1 MGGKIAMPSRL
12 EKIGGERVPDP
23 FRDQGDDMAASAK
36 RPEKLPT
43 ESAQARSVPKRRA
56 GSAKAPS
63 PPNAAAPTKARP
75 RTEQTGVIS
84 VPRPRPLPR
93 KSAAVPRTDR
103 APKAASGSKPA
114 GPAPRTKRAPIA
126 ADPATTPTGATTA
139 QEMPPALT
147 AAEPIQPRPGDK
159 RAARLAQIRALAA
172 RREPPPPAPRQMA
185 PVTRDEDATG
195 ENDSEVASATPVT
208 ATATNAA
215 EPVNGGET
223 PFLAPAATPQ
233 NASVA
238 CAVEEGLAGGPRLAV
253 AAASVAPVAHVPPVA
268 VPAIE
273 AEEPVDGGENLVL
286 ASPSPR
292 PVESNPDFQPRPV
305 MVVDPERP
313 PTPVLDAAANAP
325 DNLLDAEHA
334 GTDLGAVS
342 EAMPPADGG
351 FPEGA
356 LGQALES
363 TTADALPP
371 EPVASVDSPSRPSGE
386 AAPADAAPVSA
397 DQLVVAMADVSV
409 PEDVAAFPE
418 GLELISAVPV
428 PAYEREDAPAMPS
441 MAAGPGEIQLEDRDI
456 DAIAPVAAAA
466 PDSAALPDLGVALA
480 LSRSG
485 PSPDPTSGPSPSGV
499 AAPSE
504 SAGSPSDPLS
514 GSAPSSSDL
523 AAAREPQIA
532 DPVGPEVFP
541 TPDPLFGSGEP
552 PLYGSG
558 EPPWPPATDVAP
570 PPAGARAT
578 STPPN
583 GGRETGSDIQQPR
596 VIEWASPA
604 RERFTA
610 SSAIAR
616 RPASPSFADLF
627 MAPRRPPGQAS
638 SARTSGKVSATRWL
652 LSKLRRWT
660 GL

>member
-43 ESAQARSVPKRRA
+43 ESAQARSVPKRPA

-63 PPNAAAPTKARP
+63 PPNAAVPTKARP

-103 APKAASGSKPA
+103 APKAAAGSKS
-114 GPAPRTKRAPIA
+114 GVPAPRTKRASIA
-126 ADPATTPTGATTA
+126 ADPAATASGAPPA
-139 QEMPPALT
+139 QEVPPALT

-185 PVTRDEDATG
+185 PVTRDEDAIG
-195 ENDSEVASATPVT
+195 ENDSDVASAAPVT

-223 PFLAPAATPQ
+223 PFLAPAATPLA
-233 NASVA
+233 ASVA
-238 CAVEEGLAGGPRLAV
+238 CAVEEGLEGGERPAV
-253 AAASVAPVAHVPPVA
+253 AAASAAPVA
-268 VPAIE
+268 VPATE

-286 ASPSPR
+286 ARPSRR
-292 PVESNPDFQPRPV
+292 PAESNAVSQPRPV
-305 MVVDPERP
+305 MVVDLERP
-313 PTPVLDAAANAP
+313 PTPGLDAATDAP
-325 DNLLDAEHA
+325 AIVPDAEHA
-334 GTDLGAVS
+334 ATGPGAVS
-342 EAMPPADGG
+342 KAKPPAAGG

-356 LGQALES
+356 LGHALES
-363 TTADALPP
+363 TIVDAVSP
-371 EPVASVDSPSRPSGE
+371 EPVASIDSPPRRSDGAS
-386 AAPADAAPVSA
+386 AADAAPVTA
-397 DQLVVAMADVSV
+397 DRLIVAMADVGV
-409 PEDVAAFPE
+409 AEDVAAFPE
-418 GLELISAVPV
+418 GLELISAVPD

-441 MAAGPGEIQLEDRDI
+441 MAAGAGEIQLEDRDI
-456 DAIAPVAAAA
+456 DAIAPAAAA
-466 PDSAALPDLGVALA
+466 ALEGAALPDLGVALA
-480 LSRSG
+480 LSSSG
-485 PSPDPTSGPSPSGV
+485 PSPDPTSGPSPSSV
-499 AAPSE
+499 AAPPE
-504 SAGSPSDPLS
+504 SAGCPSDSRS
-514 GSAPSSSDL
+514 GSTASSSDL
-523 AAAREPQIA
+523 AAAREPLIA
-532 DPVGPEVFP
+532 DPVGPAGFP

-552 PLYGSG
+552 PLYRSG

-570 PPAGARAT
+570 PRDGARAT
-578 STPPN
+578 STPPS
-583 GGRETGSDIQQPR
+583 GARETGSDTQQPR